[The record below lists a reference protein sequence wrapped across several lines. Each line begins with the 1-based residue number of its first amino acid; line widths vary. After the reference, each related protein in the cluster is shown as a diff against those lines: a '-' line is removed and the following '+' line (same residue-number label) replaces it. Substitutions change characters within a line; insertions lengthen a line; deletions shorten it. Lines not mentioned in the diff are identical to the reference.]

1 VGETIQQMK
10 TQLNDYWQK
19 TDKNKKI
26 KLGIMSGLI
35 IIGVFILIFF
45 LTSPKYEVLYDNLS
59 LKDMGQ
65 VTKKLDEMN
74 VKWKTDDKNEN
85 TILVPSEVKNK
96 AKLELA
102 SEGLPKEGY
111 SFVDAFNDSS
121 WTMTDYE
128 KKERMQYA
136 LQNELSSTISEIDG
150 IESATVYIDEKDESA
165 FVLEDDKKE
174 TTASVFIKKS
184 DNKPIPVD
192 KVTAIKNLVASSINM
207 DESQVSVIDDSGKL
221 LTDNGNDS
229 NYLMTDQYDIQ
240 QNIEL
245 KINESLRRF
254 LENVFGYG
262 NVDVRASAK
271 INFDS
276 EVTKIVEFSPPIED
290 NEEGLI
296 RSMEEIEETMVGGE
310 GNIPVGVDGNP
321 PDYEMEDGGVSRYDK
336 ASRVINNELNEINR
350 EIKRAPGQVEGITVA
365 VLINEAALI
374 DGEMT
379 EEKRQEIS
387 ELVTAATGLD
397 TREVRVSSQ
406 NFNMMKEPEEEEEES
421 NLTKWILLGAGLVSA
436 IIGFI
441 IYRRKKRKDE
451 EMELEDLERA
461 LEEEIEEETRV
472 QELDFEREES
482 EMKTQIEEF
491 IEKKPEAVTQL
502 LRSWLNE

>member
-1 VGETIQQMK
+1 
-10 TQLNDYWQK
+10 
-19 TDKNKKI
+19 
-26 KLGIMSGLI
+26 
-35 IIGVFILIFF
+35 
-45 LTSPKYEVLYDNLS
+45 
-59 LKDMGQ
+59 
-65 VTKKLDEMN
+65 
-74 VKWKTDDKNEN
+74 
-85 TILVPSEVKNK
+85 
-96 AKLELA
+96 
-102 SEGLPKEGY
+102 
-111 SFVDAFNDSS
+111 
-121 WTMTDYE
+121 
-128 KKERMQYA
+128 
-136 LQNELSSTISEIDG
+136 
-150 IESATVYIDEKDESA
+150 
-165 FVLEDDKKE
+165 
-174 TTASVFIKKS
+174 
-184 DNKPIPVD
+184 
-192 KVTAIKNLVASSINM
+192 
-207 DESQVSVIDDSGKL
+207 
-221 LTDNGNDS
+221 
-229 NYLMTDQYDIQ
+229 
-240 QNIEL
+240 
-245 KINESLRRF
+245 
-254 LENVFGYG
+254 
-262 NVDVRASAK
+262 AK

-502 LRSWLNE
+502 L

>member
-1 VGETIQQMK
+1 MK

-19 TDKNKKI
+19 TDRNKKI
-26 KLGIMSGLI
+26 KLGIISGLI
-35 IIGVFILIFF
+35 IVGVFILVFV
-45 LTSPKYEVLYDNLS
+45 LTMPKYEVLYDNLS
-59 LKDMGQ
+59 LKDMGE

-85 TILVPSEVKNK
+85 TILVPSEIKNK
-96 AKLELA
+96 VKLELA

-111 SFVDAFNDSS
+111 GFIDAFDDSS

-150 IESATVYIDEKDESA
+150 IESATVYIDEKDDSD

-184 DNKPIPVD
+184 DNKPIPAD
-192 KVTAIKNLVASSINM
+192 KVTAIKNLVAGSINM

-221 LTDNGNDS
+221 LTDNGDDS
-229 NYLMTDQYDIQ
+229 NYLITDQYDMQ

-245 KINESLRRF
+245 KINESLKRF

-262 NVDVRASAK
+262 NVDVRASVK
-271 INFDS
+271 IDFDS

-290 NEEGLI
+290 SEEGLV
-296 RSMEEIEETMVGGE
+296 RSMEEIEETMVGGD

-321 PDYEMEDGGVSRYDK
+321 PDYEMEDGGTSRYDK

-365 VLINEAALI
+365 VLINEAALL

-406 NFNMMKEPEEEEEES
+406 NFNTIMEPEEEEEEKS
-421 NLTKWILLGAGLVSA
+421 NLTKWILIGVALASA
-436 IIGFI
+436 IVVFI
-441 IYRRKKRKDE
+441 ILYRRKKKND
-451 EMELEDLERA
+451 
-461 LEEEIEEETRV
+461 EEIELEELEKNLEDEIEDETKV
-472 QELDFEREES
+472 QGLDFEREKS
-482 EMKTQIEEF
+482 EMKTEIEEF
-491 IEKKPEAVTQL
+491 IEKKPEEVAQL
-502 LRSWLNE
+502 LRTWLNE

>member
-1 VGETIQQMK
+1 MK

-26 KLGIMSGLI
+26 KLGIISGLI
-35 IIGVFILIFF
+35 IVGVFILIFF
-45 LTSPKYEVLYDNLS
+45 LTRPKYEVLYDNLS

-74 VKWKTDDKNEN
+74 IKWKTADDNEN

-111 SFVDAFNDSS
+111 GFIDAFDDSS

-150 IESATVYIDEKDESA
+150 IESATVYIDEKDDSD

-184 DNKPIPVD
+184 DNKPIPAD
-192 KVTAIKNLVASSINM
+192 KVTAIKNLVAGSINM

-221 LTDNGNDS
+221 LTDNGDDS

-290 NEEGLI
+290 SEEGLI